1 MAGESYQFVVAESFG
16 DAAIARLTELGNVV
30 HLEDCDSV
38 TLTGAVSDCDALLV
52 RSAARVTGDV
62 IAAAKRL
69 RVIGRG
75 GAGLD
80 NIDLD
85 AARRHGVTVVYTPAA
100 STDAVADLTVGLM
113 LSLIRGVCSG
123 DAAVRAGRF
132 SQARHA
138 CIGKEL
144 SAFSIGIVGLGRIG
158 RAVARRCRRGFGC
171 DILFNDIIAPGELD
185 FSATSLEKLDLYSTS
200 DIVTLHVP
208 LTASTRHLID
218 DRALKRFKPGAFLVN
233 TARGAVVKTSSL
245 IDALQTGH
253 LGGAALDVFEHEP
266 ILAEDPLLTAPR
278 TLLTPHIGART
289 NRGLDRMNLVV
300 DDVVRVLR
308 GERPHFAAPG
318 SRRRRS

>member
-1 MAGESYQFVVAESFG
+1 MTDEFFQFVVAESFD
-16 DAAIARLTELGNVV
+16 DAAVARLKKLGNVV
-30 HLEDCDSV
+30 HLEHCDSA
-38 TLTGAVSDCDALLV
+38 TLAGAVSDCDALLV

-62 IAAAKRL
+62 LASAKRL

-80 NIDLD
+80 NIDLV

-132 SQARHA
+132 SQARQA
-138 CIGKEL
+138 CVGREL
-144 SAFSIGIVGLGRIG
+144 SECSIGIVGLGRIG
-158 RAVARRCRRGFGC
+158 RAVARRCRHGFDC
-171 DILFNDIIAPGELD
+171 DIFFNDIVKPDGLD
-185 FSATSLEKLDLYSTS
+185 FSATFLEKQELYSAS

-208 LTASTRHLID
+208 LTTSTHHLID
-218 DRALKRFKPGAFLVN
+218 DGALKQFKPGAFLVN
-233 TARGAVVKTSSL
+233 TARGEVVKASAL
-245 IDALQTGH
+245 IEALQSGY
-253 LGGAALDVFEHEP
+253 LAGAALDVFEHEP
-266 ILAEDPLLTAPR
+266 ILADDPILMASR

-289 NRGLDRMNLVV
+289 IGGLNRMNLVV

-308 GERPHFAAPG
+308 GERPRFAAPG
-318 SRRRRS
+318 

>member
-1 MAGESYQFVVAESFG
+1 MAGESHQIVVAESFDG
-16 DAAIARLTELGNVV
+16 AAIARLTELGDVV
-30 HLEDCDSV
+30 HLEDCDSA
-38 TLTGAVSDCDALLV
+38 TLIAAVSDCDALLV

-85 AARRHGVTVVYTPAA
+85 AARQHGVTVVYTPAA

-123 DAAVRAGRF
+123 DAAVRTGRF
-132 SQARHA
+132 LQARQA
-138 CIGKEL
+138 CIGREL
-144 SAFSIGIVGLGRIG
+144 SEFSIGIVGLGRIG
-158 RAVARRCRRGFGC
+158 RAVARRCRLGFGC
-171 DILFNDIIAPGELD
+171 DILFNDIVEPGWLD
-185 FSATSLEKLDLYSTS
+185 FSATFLDKQELYRSS

-208 LTASTRHLID
+208 STASTYHLID
-218 DRALKRFKPGAFLVN
+218 EQALELFKPGSFLVN
-233 TARGAVVKTSSL
+233 TARGAIVKTSSL

-253 LGGAALDVFEHEP
+253 LGGAALDVFENEP
-266 ILAEDPLLTAPR
+266 ILADDPLLTAPH

-289 NRGLDRMNLVV
+289 LAGLDRMNLVV

-318 SRRRRS
+318 